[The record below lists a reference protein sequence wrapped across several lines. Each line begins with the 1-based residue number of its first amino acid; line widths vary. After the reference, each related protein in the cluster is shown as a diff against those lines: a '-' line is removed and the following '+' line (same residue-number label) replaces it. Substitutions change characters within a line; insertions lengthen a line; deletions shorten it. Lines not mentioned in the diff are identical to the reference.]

1 MMRVLLILVLFA
13 AVATAQE
20 KVSIQ
25 GKVLDAEGA
34 PVAGAMVAT
43 MWDRENPLGGV
54 VTDAEGMFD
63 LPADYYGRG
72 SIGILVMDKEKKRG
86 VTSIFSAQSFGEVR
100 ELTLETLARV
110 SGKFSCKELGA
121 SPPWTNVYVF
131 AQPGNARV
139 LQCDSHAAEFSFLL
153 PLGDYKI
160 HMYGRDVKDHDEQI
174 LLEEDKDFGTIDLP
188 ATNLAKLYG
197 KPAPAIKVTAA
208 RGVKPEVQL
217 KDYKG
222 RYLLVEFW
230 GFW

>member
-1 MMRVLLILVLFA
+1 MAGTLLLLA
-13 AVATAQE
+13 ALAAAQE

-25 GKVLDAEGA
+25 GKVLDADGA
-34 PVAGAMVAT
+34 PVAGAMVAA
-43 MWDRENPLGGV
+43 MWDGENPLGGV
-54 VTDAEGMFD
+54 VTDALGRFD

-72 SIGILVMDKEKKRG
+72 SVGVIVMDKEKKRG
-86 VTSIFSAQSFGEVR
+86 VVSTFSAQSFGKER
-100 ELTLETLARV
+100 ELTLEKLAKV
-110 SGKFSCKELGA
+110 SGTFSCTELGTP
-121 SPPWTNVYVF
+121 PPWTNVYVF

-139 LQCDSHAAEFSFLL
+139 AQCDSREAKFAFLL
-153 PLGDYKI
+153 PPGDYKI
-160 HMYGRDVKDHDEQI
+160 HMYGADVKSRNEEVLI
-174 LLEEDKDFGTIDLP
+174 EEDKDFGTVDLP

-217 KDYKG
+217 KDFKG

>member
-1 MMRVLLILVLFA
+1 MTRLAGILLLVA
-13 AVATAQE
+13 AGAAAQE
-20 KVSIQ
+20 KVTIK
-25 GKVLDAEGA
+25 GKVVDADGA
-34 PVAGAMVAT
+34 AVAGAMVAT
-43 MWDRENPLGGV
+43 MWDHDNPLGGV
-54 VTDAEGMFD
+54 VTDAQGCFE

-72 SIGILVMDKEKKRG
+72 SIGVVVMDKEKKRG
-86 VTSIFSAQSFGEVR
+86 ALSTFSAQSFGKER
-100 ELTLETLARV
+100 ELTLENLAKV
-110 SGKFSCKELGA
+110 SGKFSCSELGTP
-121 SPPWTNVYVF
+121 PPWTNVYVY

-139 LQCDSHAAEFSFLL
+139 VQYDSEKAEFSFLL
-153 PLGDYKI
+153 PPGDYKI
-160 HMYGRDVKDHDEQI
+160 HMYGADVKDRNEEL
-174 LLEEDKDFGTIDLP
+174 LLEADKDFGTIDLA

>member
-1 MMRVLLILVLFA
+1 MARILGILLLIPALA
-13 AVATAQE
+13 AAQE
-20 KVSIQ
+20 KVTIK

-34 PVAGAMVAT
+34 PVAGAAVAT
-43 MWDRENPLGGV
+43 MWDHDKPLGGV
-54 VTDAEGMFD
+54 ETDANGCFE

-72 SIGILVMDKEKKRG
+72 SIGIVVMDKERKRG
-86 VTSIFSAQSFGEVR
+86 AVSTFSAQSFGKER
-100 ELTLETLARV
+100 ELTLENLAKV
-110 SGKFSCKELGA
+110 SGKFSCSELGA
-121 SPPWTNVYVF
+121 PPPWTNVYVY

-139 LQCDSHAAEFSFLL
+139 VQYDSQKAEFSFHL
-153 PLGDYKI
+153 PPGDYKVQ
-160 HMYGRDVKDHDEQI
+160 MYGSDVKGRNEEL
-174 LLEEDKDFGTIDLP
+174 LLEADKDFGTVDLA

-208 RGVKPEVQL
+208 RGVKPDVQL